1 MDPVYIINC
10 NTYLNYSYLFMNL
23 FLHKIVSFYLKETI
37 DGSCVQLAQCLICV
51 QYITDETCISIILLL
66 ITVFLSE

>member
-1 MDPVYIINC
+1 
-10 NTYLNYSYLFMNL
+10 MNL
-23 FLHKIVSFYLKETI
+23 FLHKIVSFSLKETI